1 MEVDLR
7 AGMHVWMM
15 CKQPCAAEM
24 IQMALARDEAD
35 RGLLRP
41 IGSLTTSVLRV
52 SLDRL
57 LGQIGLKLKLDLLL
71 LEPKYFL

>member
-7 AGMHVWMM
+7 AGTHVWMM

-24 IQMALARDEAD
+24 IQMVLVRDEAD
-35 RGLLRP
+35 RELLRP

-57 LGQIGLKLKLDLLL
+57 LDQIGLKI
-71 LEPKYFL
+71 EV